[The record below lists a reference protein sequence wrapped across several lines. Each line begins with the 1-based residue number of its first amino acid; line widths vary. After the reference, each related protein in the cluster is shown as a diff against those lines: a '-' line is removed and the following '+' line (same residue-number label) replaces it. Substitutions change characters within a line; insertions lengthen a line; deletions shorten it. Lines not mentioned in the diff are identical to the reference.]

1 MRGLE
6 EAGLGQ
12 DDPLKPLSE
21 RPPLRRRMILL
32 SLLVGSAVVLLIV
45 QGFDPGSSTRRFL
58 ELLLRDVQDP
68 RWGVLYVLLAYAAGT
83 LVFAPITALFVATS
97 LALSPLYGFLYC
109 LLGGLFG
116 GSLAYGAG
124 RLLGARPLARFRG
137 PHLLRLT
144 REVGERPLRSVLIA
158 RFLPVGNFT
167 LINLLIGSLRVPY
180 WAFAL
185 GTLLGMVPGALGIT
199 LFKGLLERVLQ
210 APSFGNIALLLAGLL
225 TIIGTLYVVAR
236 LVARRRRKRMELA
249 RAEAEAEALQAD
261 LTQ

>member
-6 EAGLGQ
+6 EASLGE
-12 DDPLKPLSE
+12 DDPLKPFSE
-21 RPPLRRRMILL
+21 RPPLRRRVLL
-32 SLLVGSAVVLLIV
+32 LALLLGIVATLLIV
-45 QGFDPGSSTRRFL
+45 QGFDPSSSTRRFL

-68 RWGVLYVLLAYAAGT
+68 HWGVLYVLLAFAAGA

-137 PHLLRLT
+137 PHLLRLS

-167 LINLLIGSLRVPY
+167 LINLLLGSLRVPY

-185 GTLLGMVPGALGIT
+185 GSLLGMTPGALGIT
-199 LFKGLLERVLQ
+199 LCKGLLERVLK
-210 APSFGNIALLLAGLL
+210 APSFANIALLVAGLL
-225 TIIGTLYVVAR
+225 IVIGTLYVVAR
-236 LVARRRRKRMELA
+236 VLARRRRRRMELA
-249 RAEAEAEALQAD
+249 DAEAQALQVD